1 MSENGRKFYRQ
12 VKRIDEAACR
22 FRAFG
27 LKDKTAI
34 DCVAQEI
41 VFVRQVFYA
50 LEQIVQTACD
60 EAGEAADLL
69 KREQMAE
76 AAE

>member
-1 MSENGRKFYRQ
+1 MSENDRKFYRQ
-12 VKRIDEAACR
+12 VQRIDEAASR

-27 LKDKTAI
+27 LKDKIAR

-41 VFVRQVFYA
+41 VFVRQVCHA

-60 EAGEAADLL
+60 EAGEAGDLL
-69 KREQMAE
+69 KRDTAE